1 MGPGNVAT
9 MHLVAEALKIVNV
22 DRRYSGGGPQWT
34 TPARGIASKAFA
46 AERAKLISMYRTLDS
61 KSLPGVDPR
70 PFESPDTTHF
80 SIADKDGNVVANT
93 YTLTA
98 SFGAHVVAPGTG
110 FLLNNSLG
118 NFDWSPTPVSI
129 GNRIEPGKR
138 AISTISPIIVFKD
151 GKPTGLVD
159 AGTYFHTDYSY
170 LDDVARCTIL
180 HAQDVPPAPN
190 GTTFANQAKAYA
202 DLPSGMKEKIK
213 GLVVKHHYGNR
224 DNLDKQSR
232 SVASVLNA
240 EQAQR
245 VNWVRHPL
253 VRPHPFTGQPALYA
267 VSGSS
272 FGIEGMPVDE
282 ALDLLRELATHATQD
297 KYCYT
302 NNYTHKYTYT
312 DSNSNEYNYSNN
324 NSNKYGY
331 SNSNSNCY
339 TYTDTR
345 TWNKSNSNAYAII
358 NSFG

>member
-1 MGPGNVAT
+1 MANIVPLSDVLGARIDGLDVSEPLDA
-9 MHLVAEALKIVNV
+9 HQSQCLADALHRYGFIVLKNQ
-22 DRRYSGGGPQWT
+22 SL
-34 TPARGIASKAFA
+34 TPAEMVTFA
-46 AERAKLISMYRTLDS
+46 KQWGRPSPHVIDTFHHPQDANILILS
-61 KSLPGVDPR
+61 
-70 PFESPDTTHF
+70 
-80 SIADKDGNVVANT
+80 N
-93 YTLTA
+93 
-98 SFGAHVVAPGTG
+98 
-110 FLLNNSLG
+110 
-118 NFDWSPTPVSI
+118 
-129 GNRIEPGKR
+129 
-138 AISTISPIIVFKD
+138 VFKD

-253 VRPHPFTGQPALYA
+253 VRPHPFTGQLALYA

-272 FGIEGMPVDE
+272 FGIEGMPDDE
-282 ALDLLRELATHATQD
+282 ALDLLRELAAHATQD

-302 NNYTHKYTYT
+302 NNYENGDVIVWDNALLLHSAPLI
-312 DSNSNEYNYSNN
+312 DL
-324 NSNKYGY
+324 
-331 SNSNSNCY
+331 
-339 TYTDTR
+339 TR
-345 TWNKSNSNAYAII
+345 PRTLWRVTVLNPQ
-358 NSFG
+358 GH

>member
-1 MGPGNVAT
+1 MANIVPLSDVLGARIDGLDVSEPLDASQSQW
-9 MHLVAEALKIVNV
+9 LADALHRHGFIVLKN
-22 DRRYSGGGPQWT
+22 Q
-34 TPARGIASKAFA
+34 
-46 AERAKLISMYRTLDS
+46 
-61 KSLPGVDPR
+61 SL
-70 PFESPDTTHF
+70 
-80 SIADKDGNVVANT
+80 
-93 YTLTA
+93 
-98 SFGAHVVAPGTG
+98 
-110 FLLNNSLG
+110 
-118 NFDWSPTPVSI
+118 TPVEMVTFAKQW
-129 GNRIEPGKR
+129 GRP
-138 AISTISPIIVFKD
+138 SPHVIDTFHHPQDANILILSNVFKD

-253 VRPHPFTGQPALYA
+253 VRPHPFTGQLALYA

-272 FGIEGMPVDE
+272 FGIEGMPDDD
-282 ALDLLRELATHATQD
+282 ALDLLRELAAHATQD

-302 NNYTHKYTYT
+302 NNYENGDVIVWDNALLLHSAPLI
-312 DSNSNEYNYSNN
+312 DL
-324 NSNKYGY
+324 
-331 SNSNSNCY
+331 
-339 TYTDTR
+339 TR
-345 TWNKSNSNAYAII
+345 PRTLWRVTVLNP
-358 NSFG
+358 

>member
-1 MGPGNVAT
+1 MPVSTPLSDVLGARIDGLDVSDPLDAGQKQWLAD
-9 MHLVAEALKIVNV
+9 ALHRHGFIVLKNQ
-22 DRRYSGGGPQWT
+22 SL
-34 TPARGIASKAFA
+34 TPAEMVTFA
-46 AERAKLISMYRTLDS
+46 KQWGRPSPHVIDTFHHPQDANILILS
-61 KSLPGVDPR
+61 
-70 PFESPDTTHF
+70 
-80 SIADKDGNVVANT
+80 N
-93 YTLTA
+93 
-98 SFGAHVVAPGTG
+98 
-110 FLLNNSLG
+110 
-118 NFDWSPTPVSI
+118 
-129 GNRIEPGKR
+129 
-138 AISTISPIIVFKD
+138 VFKD

-253 VRPHPFTGQPALYA
+253 VKPHPFSGQLALYA

-272 FGIEGMPVDE
+272 FGIEGIPDDE
-282 ALDLLRELATHATQD
+282 ALELLRELAAHATQD

-302 NNYTHKYTYT
+302 NNYENGDVIIWDNALLLHSAPLI
-312 DSNSNEYNYSNN
+312 DL
-324 NSNKYGY
+324 
-331 SNSNSNCY
+331 
-339 TYTDTR
+339 TR
-345 TWNKSNSNAYAII
+345 PRTLWRVTVLYPS
-358 NSFG
+358 GH

>member
-1 MGPGNVAT
+1 MANIVPLSDVLGARIDGLDVSAPLDA
-9 MHLVAEALKIVNV
+9 HQSQRLADALHRHGFIVLKNQ
-22 DRRYSGGGPQWT
+22 SL
-34 TPARGIASKAFA
+34 TPAEMVTFA
-46 AERAKLISMYRTLDS
+46 KQWGRPSPHVIDTFHHPQDANILILS
-61 KSLPGVDPR
+61 
-70 PFESPDTTHF
+70 
-80 SIADKDGNVVANT
+80 N
-93 YTLTA
+93 
-98 SFGAHVVAPGTG
+98 
-110 FLLNNSLG
+110 
-118 NFDWSPTPVSI
+118 
-129 GNRIEPGKR
+129 
-138 AISTISPIIVFKD
+138 VFKD

-253 VRPHPFTGQPALYA
+253 VRPHPFTGQLALYA

-272 FGIEGMPVDE
+272 FGIEGMPDDE
-282 ALDLLRELATHATQD
+282 ALDLLRELAAHATQD

-302 NNYTHKYTYT
+302 NNYENGDVIVWDNALLLHSAPLI
-312 DSNSNEYNYSNN
+312 DL
-324 NSNKYGY
+324 
-331 SNSNSNCY
+331 
-339 TYTDTR
+339 TR
-345 TWNKSNSNAYAII
+345 PRTLWRVTVLNPQ
-358 NSFG
+358 GH